1 MARGKSD
8 NPKVLES
15 KKEGASLVSTALD
28 NLPRDAADFRREFV
42 TYADQLEKDKKE
54 AANEH
59 AAHIK
64 SLTERFGTSP
74 FHIATMKK
82 LRGMSTE
89 MRTRELRQL
98 VYALKVL
105 ELTDPQLNLFNDAG
119 EAGGLTIEKDD
130 KSVFDTAGN
139 KAAPKTSEREPVK
152 KLTGAEPPAHVP
164 TPGISLDEAKQR
176 FEEANAKGK
185 AARGEK
191 GTPAPEAGKAGGT
204 ADQPAGAESAA
215 TPKPPASPAKA
226 AATPVPPRPAS
237 RSASAAAKSSERR
250 MNRAPTKSEA
260 KAIADKYF
268 KDPAAKEADKNDDDN
283 DHFTG
288 VIH

>member
-1 MARGKSD
+1 MARGKTD

-28 NLPRDAADFRREFV
+28 NLPRDPLDFRREFV

-119 EAGGLTIEKDD
+119 EAGGMTIDKND
-130 KSVFDTAGN
+130 KSVFDASGN
-139 KAAPKTSEREPVK
+139 KAAPKSSEREPAK
-152 KLTGAEPPAHVP
+152 KLTGAEPPPHVP
-164 TPGISLDEAKQR
+164 TPGIPLDEAQR
-176 FEEANAKGK
+176 KFEEANAKGK
-185 AARGEK
+185 AARGAK
-191 GTPAPEAGKAGGT
+191 GTPEPEAGKGSGT
-204 ADQPAGAESAA
+204 ADKPAGAESAA
-215 TPKPPASPAKA
+215 TPKPPASPAKT
-226 AATPVPPRPAS
+226 AATPVPPRPTTRTPA
-237 RSASAAAKSSERR
+237 AAAKSSERR
-250 MNRAPTKSEA
+250 MSRAPTPAEA
-260 KAIADKYF
+260 RAVADKYF

-283 DHFTG
+283 DNFTG
-288 VIH
+288 VVH

>member
-1 MARGKSD
+1 MARGKSE

-28 NLPRDAADFRREFV
+28 NLPRDPANFRREFV
-42 TYADQLEKDKKE
+42 TYSDQLEKDKKE

-119 EAGGLTIEKDD
+119 EAGGLTKEKDEG
-130 KSVFDTAGN
+130 SVFDKTGN
-139 KAAPKTSEREPVK
+139 RAAPKASEREPVK

-164 TPGISLDEAKQR
+164 TPGIPLDEAKQR

-185 AARGEK
+185 AARGE
-191 GTPAPEAGKAGGT
+191 T
-204 ADQPAGAESAA
+204 
-215 TPKPPASPAKA
+215 
-226 AATPVPPRPAS
+226 ATPVPPSPKAGAAVSGPAGES
-237 RSASAAAKSSERR
+237 VDKAEEKAAPAKKASATPVPPSPGARSAAAAAKASTRR
-250 MNRAPTKSEA
+250 MSRAPTASEA
-260 KAIADKYF
+260 KKIADGYF
-268 KDPAAKEADKNDDDN
+268 KDPAAKEADKNDDENDN
-283 DHFTG
+283 FTG
-288 VIH
+288 VVH